1 MIPLS
6 WYLILAGAI
15 MVIGLFGVITRKN
28 LVGALIGIELMLNSV
43 NINLVAFWRYLHNA
57 LPEMDG
63 LVFVALIF
71 VIAAGETAIGLALI
85 ISAYR
90 SRKTVDINEMNL
102 LKG

>member
-6 WYLILAGAI
+6 WYLILAAALVG
-15 MVIGLFGVITRKN
+15 IGLFGVVTRKN

-43 NINLVAFWRYLHNA
+43 NINLVAFWRYFHNA
-57 LPEMDG
+57 RPEMDG

-71 VIAAGETAIGLALI
+71 VVAAGETAIGLALI

-90 SRKTVDINEMNL
+90 RRKTVDVNDMNL

>member
-6 WYLILAGAI
+6 WYLILAAALMG
-15 MVIGLFGVITRKN
+15 IGLFGVITRKN

-43 NINLVAFWRYLHNA
+43 NINLVAFWRYFHNVR
-57 LPEMDG
+57 PEMDG

-71 VIAAGETAIGLALI
+71 VVAAGETAIGLALI

-90 SRKTVDINEMNL
+90 SRKSVDVNDMNL

>member
-6 WYLILAGAI
+6 WYLILAAALVG
-15 MVIGLFGVITRKN
+15 IGLFGVVTRKN

-43 NINLVAFWRYLHNA
+43 NINLVAFWRYFHNA
-57 LPEMDG
+57 RPEMDG

-71 VIAAGETAIGLALI
+71 VVAAGETAIGLALI

-90 SRKTVDINEMNL
+90 RRKTVDVNDMDL